1 MLTVADRVCQDLVA
15 RDAPDNNPF
24 RQLIPLAN
32 KHPLIL
38 EILVATS
45 AMHWSNIFRPAA
57 IIPTAMSDPDG
68 YLALLRSRDLVSR
81 GAIVDALAAK
91 QRAMGH
97 LRDVLDTL
105 DPAGSDVV
113 LAAMH
118 FFVKFDLI
126 DLERT
131 EAPTWKTH
139 LEGACS
145 ILALLTPNTVGDQS
159 HRLLR
164 DCVMADC
171 FM

>member
-1 MLTVADRVCQDLVA
+1 MA
-15 RDAPDNNPF
+15 RDAPGNNPF

-32 KHPLIL
+32 KHPLLL
-38 EILVATS
+38 EIIVATS
-45 AMHWSNIFRPAA
+45 AMHWSNMFRPTAA
-57 IIPTAMSDPDG
+57 VPAMYDPDG

-81 GAIVDALAAK
+81 GALIDALAAK

-97 LRDVLDTL
+97 LRGVLDTL
-105 DPAGSDVV
+105 DPAGSEVV

-126 DLERT
+126 DLERK

-145 ILALLTPNTVGDQS
+145 IMSLLTPQVDGDQS
-159 HRLLR
+159 HRMLR